1 MAHVNLDRE
10 FTSELASMRLAAL
23 KEGGTIRADT
33 KRLIIYWIDLDG
45 SMDVCWSA
53 DQAMALEFY
62 DGSYQ

>member
-10 FTSELASMRLAAL
+10 FRLELSAMRLAAI

-33 KRLIIYWIDLDG
+33 KRLIIYWIDPDG
-45 SMDVCWSA
+45 SMNVCWSA
-53 DQAMALEFY
+53 DQAMALEFD